1 MSRNTLSTRSLMF
14 SASGALL
21 LAITATAL
29 IDRLQLD
36 LALARWIYQ
45 LEGNRWSLRD
55 QWLLSELLHHRGRQ
69 LSITLLAA
77 FASLLIASLWAP
89 RLRSWR
95 IPLTYLVLSPLCA
108 SGLVLLG
115 KQITGVEC
123 PWSLQ
128 PFGGDLAYH
137 SLWQQLFSRDS
148 TGRCFPAGHASAGYA
163 WLALYFAATACCPQ
177 WRLTAL
183 CLALGLGLIFGI
195 TQQLRGAHFLSH
207 DIWSLALCWASNAL
221 LAYGLLFRKTDCGA
235 RSHSTIM
242 QELPAAEPQ
251 PHVPTCRTA
260 GR

>member
-1 MSRNTLSTRSLMF
+1 MSRNTLSARGLMF

-21 LAITATAL
+21 LAITATLL

-36 LALARWIYQ
+36 LTLARLIYQ
-45 LEGNRWSLRD
+45 LEGERWSLRD

-69 LSITLLAA
+69 LSIALLAGFATLLT
-77 FASLLIASLWAP
+77 ASLRVSRLKPWRAP
-89 RLRSWR
+89 LA
-95 IPLTYLVLSPLCA
+95 YLVFSPLCA

-115 KQITGVEC
+115 KQVTGVEC

-128 PFGGDLAYH
+128 PFGGTLPYH
-137 SLWQQLFSRDS
+137 PLWQQLFSGG

-163 WLALYFAATACCPQ
+163 WLALYFAAAACRPGWCPA
-177 WRLTAL
+177 AL

-221 LAYGLLFRKTDCGA
+221 LAFGLLHRKTDCDSGT
-235 RSHSTIM
+235 RSTIM
-242 QELPAAEPQ
+242 QGHPAAEPL
-251 PHVPTCRTA
+251 PHVPTVSTA